1 MQFIEQTVHDHTL
14 DLMIIYQGFN
24 ELFKMQDEH
33 IKKMNYEKDFHYK
46 IFIYKKKF
54 IYEPSTTLMSYHSPI
69 TFLTHPNNRDYPQ
82 IENLFQIYQNL
93 LFDGDIFTFQLQNHN
108 KDIVLGQLLTVYFNK
123 KILDGIIK
131 KHFKLAQ
138 KQKFLLEFL
147 PKQHHFEFKLKFS
160 YKNSNIISTEDLR
173 VEEITSFDYD
183 KITSE
188 QDCLFVI
195 YDLKNKITKIIEN
208 MSQSYDLND

>member
-24 ELFKMQDEH
+24 ELFKMQDEY
-33 IKKMNYEKDFHYK
+33 IIRNNFDKDFHYE
-46 IFIYKKKF
+46 IFIYKNKF
-54 IYEPSTTLMSYHSPI
+54 IYKPSTTLLAYQSS
-69 TFLTHPNNRDYPQ
+69 LTDSKNKHYPQ
-82 IENLFQIYQNL
+82 IETMFQMYQSFL
-93 LFDGDIFTFQLQNHN
+93 PDGDIFTFQLQNHN